1 VTDLLHRAC
10 SAAAPAAL
18 AVLLAACASPDAEGP
33 PPLDH
38 QTRHE
43 LEQIECQQRAQNR
56 PNEVQLLAEC
66 NHPRIG
72 G

>member
-1 VTDLLHRAC
+1 MTESRKRMHR
-10 SAAAPAAL
+10 AAAPAAL
-18 AVLLAACASPDAEGP
+18 VLLLAACATPDVEGP

-43 LEQIECQQRAQNR
+43 LELIECQQRAQNR
-56 PNEVQLLAEC
+56 PDEAQRLAEC